1 MALQRIAAPSLPVLT
16 SLNGT
21 KRTGVP
27 LQSDVY
33 QIGTLILD
41 CSCTI
46 VTGSVAATFG
56 VEGSVDGTTFVAI
69 KDITSIASVSLTA
82 TGSVALAVP
91 MAAYSFQQIRAV
103 ATLAGATTAGGD
115 TTTVTS
121 RYVPRGKLW

>member
-16 SLNGT
+16 STNGT
-21 KRTGVP
+21 KRTGVA
-27 LQSDVY
+27 LNSDVY

-41 CSCTI
+41 CACSI
-46 VTGSVAATFG
+46 VTGSIVATFG
-56 VEGSVDGTTFVAI
+56 AEGSVDGTTWVLIKGISNVA
-69 KDITSIASVSLTA
+69 TVTLSASGT
-82 TGSVALAVP
+82 VALAVP

-103 ATLAGATTAGGD
+103 ATLSGASVVGD

>member
-16 SLNGT
+16 SNNGV
-21 KRTGVP
+21 KRTGVA

-33 QIGTLILD
+33 QLGTLILD
-41 CSCTI
+41 CSCAI

-56 VEGSVDGTTFVAI
+56 IEGSVDGTTFVAI
-69 KDITSIASVSLTA
+69 KDISNVATVTLTA
-82 TGSVALAVP
+82 TGTVALAVP
-91 MAAYSFQQIRAV
+91 MAAYSFQQVRAV
-103 ATLAGATTAGGD
+103 ATLSGATVVGD

>member
-1 MALQRIAAPSLPVLT
+1 MALQRIAAPSLPVLQ
-16 SLNGT
+16 SSNGV

-41 CSCTI
+41 CACVLPT
-46 VTGSVAATFG
+46 TSVVATFG

-69 KDITSIASVSLTA
+69 KDISNVASVTLTA
-82 TGSVALAVP
+82 TGTVALAVP

-103 ATLAGATTAGGD
+103 ATLSGATVVGD

>member
-41 CSCTI
+41 CACVLPT
-46 VTGSVAATFG
+46 TSVVATFG

-69 KDITSIASVSLTA
+69 KDISNVASVALTA
-82 TGSVALAVP
+82 TGTVALAVP

-103 ATLAGATTAGGD
+103 ATLSGATVVGD

>member
-33 QIGTLILD
+33 QLGTLILD
-41 CSCTI
+41 CACSI
-46 VTGSVAATFG
+46 LTGSVVATFG
-56 VEGSVDGTTFVAI
+56 AEGSVDGSTWVPI
-69 KDITSIASVSLTA
+69 KDISNVATVTLSA
-82 TGSVALAVP
+82 TGTVALAVP
-91 MAAYSFQQIRAV
+91 MAAYSFQQVRAV
-103 ATLAGATTAGGD
+103 ATLSGASTAGGD

-121 RYVPRGKLW
+121 RYIPRGKIW

>member
-21 KRTGVP
+21 KRTGVA

-41 CSCTI
+41 CACVLPT
-46 VTGSVAATFG
+46 TSVVATFG
-56 VEGSVDGTTFVAI
+56 VEGSVDGATFVAI
-69 KDITSIASVSLTA
+69 KDISNVATVTLTA
-82 TGSVALAVP
+82 TGTVALAVP
-91 MAAYSFQQIRAV
+91 MAAYSFQQVRAV
-103 ATLAGATTAGGD
+103 ATLSGATVVGD

>member
-21 KRTGVP
+21 KRTGVA

-33 QIGTLILD
+33 QLGTLILD
-41 CSCTI
+41 CACVLPT
-46 VTGSVAATFG
+46 TSVVATFG

-69 KDITSIASVSLTA
+69 KDISNVASVTLTA
-82 TGSVALAVP
+82 TGTVALAVP
-91 MAAYSFQQIRAV
+91 MAAYSFQQVRAV
-103 ATLAGATTAGGD
+103 ATLSGATVSGD

-121 RYVPRGKLW
+121 RYIPRGKIW

>member
-1 MALQRIAAPSLPVLT
+1 M
-16 SLNGT
+16 
-21 KRTGVP
+21 
-27 LQSDVY
+27 Y

-41 CSCTI
+41 CSCAI

-69 KDITSIASVSLTA
+69 KDISNVASVTLTA
-82 TGSVALAVP
+82 TGTVALAVP
-91 MAAYSFQQIRAV
+91 MAAYSFQQVRAV
-103 ATLAGATTAGGD
+103 ATLSGATVSGD

>member
-21 KRTGVP
+21 KRTGVA

-41 CSCTI
+41 CACVLPT
-46 VTGSVAATFG
+46 TSVVATFG

-69 KDITSIASVSLTA
+69 KDISNVATVTLTA
-82 TGSVALAVP
+82 TGTVALAVP

-103 ATLAGATTAGGD
+103 ATLSGATVVGD

>member
-1 MALQRIAAPSLPVLT
+1 MALQRIAAPSLPILT

-41 CSCTI
+41 CACVLPT
-46 VTGSVAATFG
+46 TSVVATFG

-69 KDITSIASVSLTA
+69 KDISNVASVTLTA
-82 TGSVALAVP
+82 TGTVALAVP

-103 ATLAGATTAGGD
+103 ATLSGATVSGD

>member
-1 MALQRIAAPSLPVLT
+1 MALQRIAAPSLPILT

-21 KRTGVP
+21 KRTGVA

-33 QIGTLILD
+33 QVGTLILD
-41 CSCTI
+41 CACVLPT
-46 VTGSVAATFG
+46 TSVVATFG

-69 KDITSIASVSLTA
+69 KDISNIATVTLTA
-82 TGSVALAVP
+82 TGTVALAVP
-91 MAAYSFQQIRAV
+91 MAAYSFQQVRAV
-103 ATLAGATTAGGD
+103 ATLSGATVVGD

>member
-16 SLNGT
+16 SSNGV
-21 KRTGVP
+21 KRMGVA

-41 CSCTI
+41 CACVLPT
-46 VTGSVAATFG
+46 TSVVATFG

-69 KDITSIASVSLTA
+69 KDISNVASVALTA
-82 TGSVALAVP
+82 TGTVALAVP

-103 ATLAGATTAGGD
+103 ATLSGATVVGD

>member
-1 MALQRIAAPSLPVLT
+1 MALQRIAAPSLPILT

-21 KRTGVP
+21 KRTGVA

-41 CSCTI
+41 CACVLPT
-46 VTGSVAATFG
+46 TSVVATFG

-69 KDITSIASVSLTA
+69 KDISNIASVTLTA
-82 TGSVALAVP
+82 TGTVALAVP
-91 MAAYSFQQIRAV
+91 MAAYSFQQVRAV
-103 ATLAGATTAGGD
+103 ATLSGATVVGD

>member
-41 CSCTI
+41 CACVLPT
-46 VTGSVAATFG
+46 TSVVATFG

-69 KDITSIASVSLTA
+69 KDITSIAQVTLSA

-103 ATLAGATTAGGD
+103 ATLSGATVVGD

>member
-21 KRTGVP
+21 KRTGVA

-33 QIGTLILD
+33 QLGTLILD
-41 CSCTI
+41 CACTI
-46 VTGSVAATFG
+46 VSGSVVATFG

-69 KDITSIASVSLTA
+69 KDISNVATVTLTA
-82 TGSVALAVP
+82 TGTVALAVP

-103 ATLAGATTAGGD
+103 ATLSGATVVGD

>member
-33 QIGTLILD
+33 QLGTLILD
-41 CSCTI
+41 CACSI
-46 VTGSVAATFG
+46 LTGSVVATFG
-56 VEGSVDGTTFVAI
+56 AEGSVDGTTWVPI
-69 KDITSIASVSLTA
+69 KDISNVTTVTLSA
-82 TGSVALAVP
+82 TGTVALAVP
-91 MAAYSFQQIRAV
+91 MAAYSFQQVRAV
-103 ATLAGATTAGGD
+103 ATLSGATVSGD

-121 RYVPRGKLW
+121 RYIPRGKIW

>member
-33 QIGTLILD
+33 QLGTLILD
-41 CSCTI
+41 CACSI
-46 VTGSVAATFG
+46 LTGSVVATFG
-56 VEGSVDGTTFVAI
+56 AEGSVDGTTWVPI
-69 KDITSIASVSLTA
+69 KDISNVASVTLSA
-82 TGSVALAVP
+82 TGTVALAVP
-91 MAAYSFQQIRAV
+91 MAAYSFQQVRAV
-103 ATLAGATTAGGD
+103 ATLSGATVSGD

>member
-1 MALQRIAAPSLPVLT
+1 
-16 SLNGT
+16 
-21 KRTGVP
+21 VP

-41 CSCTI
+41 CACTI
-46 VTGSVAATFG
+46 VSGSVVATFG

-69 KDITSIASVSLTA
+69 KEITSASSVTVSA
-82 TGSVALAVP
+82 TGAVALAVP
-91 MAAYSFQQIRAV
+91 MAAYSFQQVRAV
-103 ATLAGATTAGGD
+103 ATLSGAGTIAGD

>member
-21 KRTGVP
+21 KRTGVA

-41 CSCTI
+41 CACTI
-46 VTGSVAATFG
+46 VTGSVVATFG

-69 KDITSIASVSLTA
+69 KDISNVATVTLTA
-82 TGSVALAVP
+82 TGTVALAVP
-91 MAAYSFQQIRAV
+91 MAAYSFQQVRAV
-103 ATLAGATTAGGD
+103 ATLSGAAVVGD

>member
-33 QIGTLILD
+33 QLGTLILD
-41 CSCTI
+41 CACSI
-46 VTGSVAATFG
+46 LTGSVVATFG
-56 VEGSVDGTTFVAI
+56 VEGSVDGTTWVPI
-69 KDITSIASVSLTA
+69 KDISNVATVTLSA
-82 TGSVALAVP
+82 TGTVALAVP
-91 MAAYSFQQIRAV
+91 MAAYSFQQVRAV
-103 ATLAGATTAGGD
+103 ATLSGATVSGD

-121 RYVPRGKLW
+121 RYIPRGKIW

>member
-21 KRTGVP
+21 KRTGVA

-41 CSCTI
+41 CACSI
-46 VTGSVAATFG
+46 LTGSVVATFG
-56 VEGSVDGTTFVAI
+56 AEGSVDGTTWVAI
-69 KDITSIASVSLTA
+69 KDISNVASVTLTA
-82 TGSVALAVP
+82 TGTVALAVP

-103 ATLAGATTAGGD
+103 ATLSGATVVGD

-121 RYVPRGKLW
+121 RYVPRGKIW

>member
-1 MALQRIAAPSLPVLT
+1 MALQRIAAPSLPILT

-21 KRTGVP
+21 KRTGVA

-41 CSCTI
+41 CACVLPT
-46 VTGSVAATFG
+46 TSVVATFG

-69 KDITSIASVSLTA
+69 KDISNVASVTLTA
-82 TGSVALAVP
+82 TGTVALAVP

-103 ATLAGATTAGGD
+103 ATLSGATVVGD

>member
-21 KRTGVP
+21 KRTGVA

-33 QIGTLILD
+33 QIGTLILE
-41 CSCTI
+41 CSCVLPT
-46 VTGSVAATFG
+46 TSVVATFG
-56 VEGSVDGTTFVAI
+56 VEGSVDGSTWVPI
-69 KDITSIASVSLTA
+69 KDITSIASVTLSA
-82 TGSVALAVP
+82 TGTVALAVP

-103 ATLAGATTAGGD
+103 ATLSGATVVGD